1 VRLIGAVSFPC
12 GVGGVCCAALDRQR
26 REETSTLGFISSVV
40 SLFTASLP

>member
-1 VRLIGAVSFPC
+1 VRLISAVSFPC
-12 GVGGVCCAALDRQR
+12 GVGGVCCAALDRQ